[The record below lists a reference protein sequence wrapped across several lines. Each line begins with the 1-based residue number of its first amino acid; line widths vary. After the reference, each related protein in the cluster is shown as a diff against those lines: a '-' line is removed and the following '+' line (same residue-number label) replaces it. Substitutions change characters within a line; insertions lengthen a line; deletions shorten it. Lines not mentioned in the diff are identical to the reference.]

1 MVANFFVDSILWLF
15 NVVQLPAGRELFLVG
30 PTLDLISY
38 QYKRRRGPGGW
49 PGLRFTSSPETA
61 LMLGRAL
68 ALFRRA
74 CGMGQV
80 FLMKLKKTDL
90 LDLTAF
96 YRLMMEA

>member
-1 MVANFFVDSILWLF
+1 MS
-15 NVVQLPAGRELFLVG
+15 
-30 PTLDLISY
+30 
-38 QYKRRRGPGGW
+38 
-49 PGLRFTSSPETA
+49 GLRFTSSPETA

-96 YRLMMEA
+96 YRLIMEA